1 MRANLLAVATP
12 DAGRRSLF
20 GIQGVNVHTDREGGL
35 EAALD
40 VIGGKWKPLMMYAL
54 SDETLRFSQ
63 LLVRVTPRITQR
75 MLTKQLR
82 QLEVDGLVTRKV
94 YAQVPPKV
102 EYSLT
107 ENGKS
112 LMPILDQLCVW
123 GCEHMRDQVQYPCV

>member
-1 MRANLLAVATP
+1 MFHTNRNDTM
-12 DAGRRSLF
+12 DTSKTF
-20 GIQGVNVHTDREGGL
+20 KYNSGI

-40 VIGGKWKPLMMYAL
+40 VIGGKWKPLIMYAL
-54 SDETLRFSQ
+54 SDETLRFTQ
-63 LLVRVTPRITQR
+63 LLNSVKPRVTQR

-82 QLEVDGLVTRKV
+82 QLEADGLVARKV

-107 ENGKS
+107 EIGKS

-123 GCEHMRDQVQYPCV
+123 GCEHLRDQVRYPCV